1 MILDVNATRMELLR
15 LRKRLALAQRGHKLL
30 KDKQDELMRQ
40 FLAMVHQARRTRLGV
55 EEHLARAYQRFL
67 FARAVMPAE
76 TLETA
81 LLATSASV
89 DLEVSLR
96 PVMNLRV
103 PVFEAEVSGDVHS
116 YGLLFT
122 SGELDVALE
131 GYAAMVPEMVKLAEQ
146 EKALEML
153 AEEIE
158 VTRRRVNAL
167 EYILIPNLNDTI
179 RHISLKL
186 SEMERGDLVRLMK
199 VKAMLEAARREAWD
213 EAAPSPP

>member
-15 LRKRLALAQRGHKLL
+15 LRKRLALARRGHKLL

-40 FLAMVHQARRTRLGV
+40 FLLMVHEARRTRLTL
-55 EEHLARAYQRFL
+55 EEHLAKAYQRFL
-67 FARAVMPAE
+67 FARAVLPTE

-89 DLEVSLR
+89 RLSVELR

-103 PVFEAEVSGDVHS
+103 PSFEAEIGGDVHS

-131 GYAAMVPEMVKLAEQ
+131 GYAAMVPEMVRLAEQ
-146 EKALEML
+146 EKTLEML
-153 AEEIE
+153 AQEIE

-167 EYILIPNLNDTI
+167 EYILIPNLGDTI

-199 VKAMLEAARREAWD
+199 VKAMLEEARQTAV
-213 EAAPSPP
+213 

>member
-1 MILDVNATRMELLR
+1 MILDVSATRMELLR
-15 LRKRLALAQRGHKLL
+15 LRKRLMLAQRGHKLL

-40 FLAMVHQARRTRLGV
+40 FLSMVHEARRTRLAV

-67 FARAVMPAE
+67 FARAVLPTE

-81 LLATSASV
+81 LLATGAHV
-89 DLEVSLR
+89 DLDFNVR

-103 PVFEAEVSGDVHS
+103 PCLEATISGDVHS
-116 YGLLFT
+116 YGFLFT
-122 SGELDVALE
+122 SGELDAALE
-131 GYAAMVPEMVKLAEQ
+131 GYSAMVPEMVKLAEQ
-146 EKALEML
+146 EKALQML

-167 EYILIPNLNDTI
+167 EYILIPNLAETI

-199 VKAMLEAARREAWD
+199 VKTMLEEARQRGPGDRAT
-213 EAAPSPP
+213 PT

>member
-1 MILDVNATRMELLR
+1 VILDVNATRMELLR
-15 LRKRLALAQRGHKLL
+15 LRKRLALARRGHKLL

-40 FLAMVHQARRTRLGV
+40 FLSMVHQARQTRRVV
-55 EEHLARAYQRFL
+55 EEHLAKAYQRFL
-67 FARAVMPAE
+67 FARAVLPTE

-81 LLATSASV
+81 LLATGAGVEFSV
-89 DLEVSLR
+89 ELR

-103 PVFEAEVSGDVHS
+103 PTFEAEIVGDVHS

-131 GYAAMVPEMVKLAEQ
+131 GYAAMVPEIVKLAEQ

-167 EYILIPNLNDTI
+167 EYILIPNLGDTI

-199 VKAMLEAARREAWD
+199 VKAMLEEARQRTRG
-213 EAAPSPP
+213 PS

>member
-15 LRKRLALAQRGHKLL
+15 LRRRLALARRGHKLL

-40 FLAMVHQARRTRLGV
+40 FLSMVHKARRTRLTV
-55 EEHLARAYQRFL
+55 EEHLAKAYQRFL
-67 FARAVMPAE
+67 FARAVLPTE

-89 DLEVSLR
+89 RLSVKLR

-103 PVFEAEVSGDVHS
+103 PSFEAEIVGDVHS

-131 GYAAMVPEMVKLAEQ
+131 GYAAMLPEMMKLAEQ

-167 EYILIPNLNDTI
+167 EYILIPNLGDTI

-199 VKAMLEAARREAWD
+199 VKAMLEEARQKAV
-213 EAAPSPP
+213 